1 MNYSDR
7 AVGASLG
14 ISSGPEMQPI
24 RAAEATEPEV
34 FGGEKSDFGGRGR
47 VSEVFFFF
55 FFGGAR
61 SGLNVGSEK
70 NAQLLRER
78 RSSTL
83 NAYQLPWGNVL
94 PCAVRSDLC
103 NRRNQLHPLQ

>member
-1 MNYSDR
+1 
-7 AVGASLG
+7 
-14 ISSGPEMQPI
+14 MQPI

-34 FGGEKSDFGGRGR
+34 FVGEKSDVGDRER
-47 VSEVFFFF
+47 ISEVFFFF
-55 FFGGAR
+55 LGAR

-103 NRRNQLHPLQ
+103 NRRNRL